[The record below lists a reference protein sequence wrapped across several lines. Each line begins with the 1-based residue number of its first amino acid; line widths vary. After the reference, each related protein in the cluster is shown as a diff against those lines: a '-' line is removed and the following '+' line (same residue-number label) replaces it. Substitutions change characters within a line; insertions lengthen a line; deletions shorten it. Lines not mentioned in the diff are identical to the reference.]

1 MENEE
6 KMNPEHWA
14 NRHERGHRFFLKLTS
29 LMVRYLPLPLMRIAT
44 AVVVLYFYLTSPA
57 ERRHIR
63 AYQAR
68 LRSACP
74 ATPLPRRL
82 AVYRQF
88 MTFGEAI
95 ADRFAVWQH
104 KITYAD
110 LVLSDP
116 DNVYAE
122 IRKHREQ
129 RGQIF
134 VCSHLGNVEV
144 CRALVSHHEGFRL
157 NVLVHSKHA
166 EAFNRALKEAGAS
179 DISLVQVSDLD
190 AAKMLELAQ
199 KLDRGEWIAIAT
211 DRTPV
216 KGEKTVAVP
225 FLGTPAPLPQ
235 GAWLLAGLLKA
246 KTNTLFVLKQQGR
259 YHLRLRKFADVPQWP
274 RGARDEAIAAS
285 ARRYAAVLAEEAAL
299 APLQWF
305 NFYDFW
311 NDNAQTDLLPP
322 QY

>member
-1 MENEE
+1 
-6 KMNPEHWA
+6 MNRAEHWA
-14 NRHERGHRFFLKLTS
+14 NRHERGHRLFLKLTA
-29 LMVRYLPLPLMRIAT
+29 LMVRYLPLPVMRMAT
-44 AVVVLYFYLTSPA
+44 FFIVLYFYLTSPA

-63 AYQAR
+63 SYQQR
-68 LRSACP
+68 LRAAFP
-74 ATPLPRRL
+74 HAPLP
-82 AVYRQF
+82 AVAPVYRHF
-88 MTFGEAI
+88 VAFGEAI

-104 KITYAD
+104 KIRYED
-110 LVLSDP
+110 LVLHDP
-116 DNVYAE
+116 DDVYAE
-122 IRKHREQ
+122 IRQHREQ

-134 VCSHLGNVEV
+134 VCSHLGNVEI

-199 KLDRGEWIAIAT
+199 KLDRGEWIAIAA

-225 FLGTPAPLPQ
+225 FLGAPAPLPQ
-235 GAWLLAGLLKA
+235 GAWLMAGLLKA
-246 KTNTLFVLKQQGR
+246 KTNTLFVLKQQGS
-259 YHLRLRKFADVPQWP
+259 YHLRLRKFEDVPQWP
-274 RGARDEAIAAS
+274 RGAREQAIAES
-285 ARRYAAVLAEEAAL
+285 AARFAARLGEEAAL

-311 NDNAQTDLLPP
+311 NDDAQAHLLPP
-322 QY
+322 QH

>member
-1 MENEE
+1 MENQE

-14 NRHERGHRFFLKLTS
+14 NRHERGHRLFLKLTS
-29 LMVRYLPLPLMRIAT
+29 LMVRYLPLPVMRAAT
-44 AVVVLYFYLTSPA
+44 FLIVLYFYLTSPA

-63 AYQAR
+63 TYHQR
-68 LRSACP
+68 LRRMFPDAPIP
-74 ATPLPRRL
+74 AVAP
-82 AVYRQF
+82 VYRHF
-88 MTFGEAI
+88 VTFGEAI

-104 KITYAD
+104 KIRYED
-110 LVLSDP
+110 LVLHDP
-116 DNVYAE
+116 DDIYAE

-134 VCSHLGNVEV
+134 VCSHLGNVEI

-199 KLDRGEWIAIAT
+199 KLDRGEWIAIAA

-216 KGEKTVAVP
+216 RGEKTVPTP

-274 RGARDEAIAAS
+274 RGARDEAIADS
-285 ARRYAAVLAEEAAL
+285 ARRYAAVLAQEAATS
-299 APLQWF
+299 PLQWF

-311 NDNAQTDLLPP
+311 NDDAQAHLLPP
-322 QY
+322 QH